1 MKMEKLVMDDI
12 VVIGA
17 GPYGLSVA
25 AHLRARGQSPR
36 VFGQP
41 MSFWERQ
48 MPRGM
53 LVRSPWGASSICDPE
68 GAHSLDAYEA
78 EQPEPF
84 SRPLPGEELTRY
96 GRWFQERAVPDLD
109 TRLIAS
115 VERNGKGFTVTTD
128 DGERLGARRV
138 VIATGLR
145 SFPYRPPQFA
155 PLQDG
160 LATHS
165 MEMTDPGQFAGRSV
179 VVIGSGQSAVE
190 SAALVLEAGAE
201 VELIARAPLIRW
213 LIRGE
218 RIRRINQLV
227 RRVLYAPTDVG
238 PAGLSWIVAMPELF
252 RHLPVRPRERLA
264 YRCIRPAATGW
275 LHDRTAQV
283 TLTLERQVVEARPE
297 AGGVRLTLDDAS
309 RRRVDHVILGTGY
322 RIDAMNEPL
331 IGPSIGEQLRLRGG
345 YPVLTRG
352 FESSVPGLHFVGA
365 SSAWSFGPV
374 MRFVCG
380 TTFTGP
386 AVARHIDA
394 ATRRSRPADEELS
407 IEPRAVA
414 QTSGSN

>member
-1 MKMEKLVMDDI
+1 
-12 VVIGA
+12 
-17 GPYGLSVA
+17 
-25 AHLRARGQSPR
+25 
-36 VFGQP
+36 
-41 MSFWERQ
+41 
-48 MPRGM
+48 
-53 LVRSPWGASSICDPE
+53 
-68 GAHSLDAYEA
+68 
-78 EQPEPF
+78 
-84 SRPLPGEELTRY
+84 
-96 GRWFQERAVPDLD
+96 
-109 TRLIAS
+109 
-115 VERNGKGFTVTTD
+115 
-128 DGERLGARRV
+128 
-138 VIATGLR
+138 
-145 SFPYRPPQFA
+145 RPPQVDS
-155 PLQDG
+155 LQDG

-165 MEMTDPGQFAGRSV
+165 MEMTEPGQFAGRSV

-322 RIDAMNEPL
+322 RIDAMSEPL
-331 IGPSIGEQLRLRGG
+331 IGQSIGEDLRLCDG

-365 SSAWSFGPV
+365 PSAWSFGPV

-386 AVARHIDA
+386 AVAKHIDA
-394 ATRRSRPADEELS
+394 ATRRSSLDEEELS
-407 IEPRAVA
+407 IEPRPVA